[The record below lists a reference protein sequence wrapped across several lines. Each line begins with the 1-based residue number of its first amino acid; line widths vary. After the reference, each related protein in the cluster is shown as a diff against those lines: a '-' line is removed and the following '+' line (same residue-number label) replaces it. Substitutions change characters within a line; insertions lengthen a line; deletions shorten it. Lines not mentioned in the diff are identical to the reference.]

1 MPPPCTDD
9 WNAVKN
15 TAVALNSIKEAAE
28 LHNVPYEAARMR
40 ASREKWPV
48 GHRTAKAIAN
58 AVQVNRKQIAKAN
71 PNAVTAVTTTSDA
84 LISRLKEHGENTKQN
99 LAEVAENASK
109 VLLKKKGNAL
119 LKQHQAFKNF
129 VSGSGQLHGWDEG
142 KGSTGPTLNVLSI
155 GGDMHISSLGGNERN
170 ERAT

>member
-9 WNAVKN
+9 WNAVRN
-15 TAVALNSIKEAAE
+15 TAVALNSIKEAAR

-48 GHRTAKAIAN
+48 GHRTAKAIAD
-58 AVQVNRKQIAKAN
+58 AVQVNRDQLAKVS
-71 PNAVTAVTTTSDA
+71 PSSVTAVTTTSDA
-84 LISRLKEHGENTKQN
+84 LVSQLKEHGESTKIN
-99 LAEVAENASK
+99 LAKVAKNASE

-129 VSGSGQLHGWDEG
+129 VSGSGQLHDWGT
-142 KGSTGPTLNVLSI
+142 GSAGAGFTLNVLSI
-155 GGDMHISSLGGNERN
+155 GGDMSLS
-170 ERAT
+170 AS

>member
-15 TAVALNSIKEAAE
+15 TAVALNSIKDAAD
-28 LHNVPYEAARMR
+28 LHNVPYKAAKMR

-58 AVQVNRKQIAKAN
+58 AVQVNREQLAKAN
-71 PNAVTAVTTTSDA
+71 PLSVTAVTTTSDA
-84 LISRLKEHGENTKQN
+84 LISKLKEHGESTKIN
-99 LAEVAENASK
+99 LAKVAKNASE
-109 VLLKKKGNAL
+109 VLLKKKDNAL

-129 VSGSGQLHGWDEG
+129 VSGSGQLHDWGTSSQGGSINLNILTGQAAVQINSG
-142 KGSTGPTLNVLSI
+142 KS
-155 GGDMHISSLGGNERN
+155 DQE
-170 ERAT
+170 

>member
-1 MPPPCTDD
+1 MPPACTDD

-15 TAVALNSIKEAAE
+15 TAVALNSIKEAAD
-28 LHNVPYEAARMR
+28 LHNVPYKAAKMR

-58 AVQVNRKQIAKAN
+58 AVQVNRDQLAKTN
-71 PNAVTAVTTTSDA
+71 PSSVTAVTTTSDA
-84 LISRLKEHGENTKQN
+84 LLSKLKETGESTKIN
-99 LAEVAENASK
+99 LAKVAKHASE

-129 VSGSGQLHGWDEG
+129 VSGSGQLHDWGTSSAG
-142 KGSTGPTLNVLSI
+142 GSINLNILTGQAAVQITQS
-155 GGDMHISSLGGNERN
+155 GNSPEPV
-170 ERAT
+170 